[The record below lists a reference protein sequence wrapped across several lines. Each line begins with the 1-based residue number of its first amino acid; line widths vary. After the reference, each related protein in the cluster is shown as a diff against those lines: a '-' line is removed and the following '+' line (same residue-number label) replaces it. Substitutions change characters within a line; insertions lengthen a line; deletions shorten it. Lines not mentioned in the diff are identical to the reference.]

1 MGWAVKLDKPYFI
14 GQRSLKIMAGK
25 KAKAQLVGFM
35 LDSDDESAVP
45 KECHLV
51 IRDGEMAGRVTS
63 VAFSPALGR
72 HVGLAFVAPELA
84 AEGSRF
90 FIRADAGR
98 MVQARVV
105 STPFYDPSG
114 ALQKAAA

>member
-1 MGWAVKLDKPYFI
+1 
-14 GQRSLKIMAGK
+14 
-25 KAKAQLVGFM
+25 M
-35 LDSDDESAVP
+35 LDSDEEGTAP

-51 IRDGEMAGRVTS
+51 IRDGGIAGRVTS
-63 VAFSPALGR
+63 IAFSPVLGR
-72 HVGLAFVAPELA
+72 HIGLAFVAPDMA

-105 STPFYDPSG
+105 ATPFYDPAG